1 MALGCH
7 ESLTRNAPTDQRT
20 IPLSGMPRPASQASF
35 THLHTQ
41 PHAMKIQ
48 RKIKSKCWLCYIL
61 FNILLVS
68 TLHHLIASSY
78 LHTFLVITIHYIYN
92 LQHLQLSVRFAGWAL
107 VLCRAHLGHMPRLPC
122 GECGEMLG
130 SYASHVSPQV
140 GQPRTQ
146 RQAAAEGLP
155 KHPKKKITE
164 FPKLRRKQNTEI
176 SGPSQLLQFY
186 NKRSGIWEGMTE
198 LMRIRCLSPEVE
210 SLILKEMYI
219 YI

>member
-48 RKIKSKCWLCYIL
+48 RTIKSNCWLSYTL

-78 LHTFLVITIHYIYN
+78 IPCYYNSLH

-107 VLCRAHLGHMPRLPC
+107 VLCRAHLGHMPHLPC

-155 KHPKKKITE
+155 KHP
-164 FPKLRRKQNTEI
+164 
-176 SGPSQLLQFY
+176 
-186 NKRSGIWEGMTE
+186 
-198 LMRIRCLSPEVE
+198 
-210 SLILKEMYI
+210 
-219 YI
+219 